1 MFSLRNKK
9 KLSLNSPQYPLLSGA
24 LLRAKFKYQWHYLTS
39 ISEGMSELQATL
51 EFSVELNKFYNV
63 DLFQRG

>member
-1 MFSLRNKK
+1 MHAQMGRQTTD
-9 KLSLNSPQYPLLSGA
+9 KLCHE
-24 LLRAKFKYQWHYLTS
+24 KLTS
-39 ISEGMSELQATL
+39 IKSCVFFISGGMSELQATL